1 MNAIDVRQI
10 VKKFGDFTAVN
21 GISFAVEDGEIFGLL
36 GPNGAG
42 KSTLIRML
50 VTLLPPTAGTA
61 VVNGFDIRKDAD
73 GVRKSIGVIPQA
85 MTSDLELSV
94 EENLIIFAKLYS
106 VPRQKREKLID
117 ELLEAVE
124 LTKWRTAPVKNLS
137 GGMRRRVEIARGLV
151 HEPRIFFLDEPT
163 TGLDPVSRVAVWEM
177 LTNIKSHRQL
187 TILITTHYMDE
198 ADRLCDRKR
207 LAYHDS
213 ISRNGGTSRGR
224 CEIALCAKH
233 NAGRRVRPLHR
244 AAVARRA
251 AESLQLRHAAQTRNA
266 AMNRMLA
273 IIEREMRKFFR
284 SPALMMVS
292 MIFPLVQ
299 LIVLGNA
306 FGGKIRDARVGLVDQ
321 DGGTQA
327 LRIREA
333 FDSVRANMRTFEPV
347 YYNNDK
353 QAMEDVRNGKIQG
366 AVVIP
371 PQYSRRVYEQSQP
384 RIALIV
390 DNSDNFMS
398 STLED
403 ELTQITNALNN
414 PTVEPRMLQQTV
426 LQIVELYPYIEYMK
440 YLLPGSIAL
449 AMFVSVMIG
458 GGMLYID
465 DKARG
470 VHEGYLVTPITKAEL
485 VLGLNAASVVKAVMV
500 GVVITVVGCLL
511 AGVGTLFSFS
521 TALGLLLMILLTAAA
536 LNTMMFLLVVR
547 VDDPLVPRAIF
558 GILNTLLFFPSG
570 AVYPIQAFPWWL
582 RGIARVDPFTFAVHG
597 FKTLLLKEAGLS
609 AIVPDMF

>member
-1 MNAIDVRQI
+1 
-10 VKKFGDFTAVN
+10 
-21 GISFAVEDGEIFGLL
+21 
-36 GPNGAG
+36 
-42 KSTLIRML
+42 
-50 VTLLPPTAGTA
+50 
-61 VVNGFDIRKDAD
+61 
-73 GVRKSIGVIPQA
+73 
-85 MTSDLELSV
+85 
-94 EENLIIFAKLYS
+94 
-106 VPRQKREKLID
+106 
-117 ELLEAVE
+117 
-124 LTKWRTAPVKNLS
+124 
-137 GGMRRRVEIARGLV
+137 
-151 HEPRIFFLDEPT
+151 
-163 TGLDPVSRVAVWEM
+163 
-177 LTNIKSHRQL
+177 
-187 TILITTHYMDE
+187 
-198 ADRLCDRKR
+198 
-207 LAYHDS
+207 
-213 ISRNGGTSRGR
+213 
-224 CEIALCAKH
+224 
-233 NAGRRVRPLHR
+233 
-244 AAVARRA
+244 
-251 AESLQLRHAAQTRNA
+251 
-266 AMNRMLA
+266 MNRMLA

-347 YYNNDK
+347 YYTNDK

-470 VHEGYLVTPITKAEL
+470 VHEGYLVTPITKSEL
-485 VLGLNAASVVKAVMV
+485 VFGLNAAGAIKAVLT
-500 GVVITVVGCLL
+500 GVIITVIGSML
-511 AGVGTLFSFS
+511 AGVGTLFNPG
-521 TALGLLLMILLTAAA
+521 TALGLIIMILLTSLAF
-536 LNTMMFLLVVR
+536 NTMMFLLMVR
-547 VDDPLVPRAIF
+547 VEDPLVPRAMF

-570 AVYPIQAFPWWL
+570 SIYPVQAFPWWL
-582 RGIARVDPFTFAVHG
+582 RATAKADPFTYAVHG
-597 FKTLLLKEAGLS
+597 FKSLLLKETGLS
-609 AIVPDMF
+609 AIVPDMVYLTVFAVITLSLATPLFKRTL

>member
-1 MNAIDVRQI
+1 
-10 VKKFGDFTAVN
+10 
-21 GISFAVEDGEIFGLL
+21 
-36 GPNGAG
+36 
-42 KSTLIRML
+42 
-50 VTLLPPTAGTA
+50 
-61 VVNGFDIRKDAD
+61 
-73 GVRKSIGVIPQA
+73 
-85 MTSDLELSV
+85 
-94 EENLIIFAKLYS
+94 
-106 VPRQKREKLID
+106 
-117 ELLEAVE
+117 
-124 LTKWRTAPVKNLS
+124 
-137 GGMRRRVEIARGLV
+137 
-151 HEPRIFFLDEPT
+151 
-163 TGLDPVSRVAVWEM
+163 
-177 LTNIKSHRQL
+177 
-187 TILITTHYMDE
+187 
-198 ADRLCDRKR
+198 
-207 LAYHDS
+207 
-213 ISRNGGTSRGR
+213 
-224 CEIALCAKH
+224 
-233 NAGRRVRPLHR
+233 
-244 AAVARRA
+244 
-251 AESLQLRHAAQTRNA
+251 
-266 AMNRMLA
+266 MNRMLA

-306 FGGKIRDARVGLVDQ
+306 FGGKIKDARVGLVDQ

-327 LRIREA
+327 LKIREA

-353 QAMEDVRNGKIQG
+353 QATEDVRNGKIQG

-470 VHEGYLVTPITKAEL
+470 VHEGYLVTPITKSEL
-485 VLGLNAASVVKAVMV
+485 VFGLNAAGAIKAVLT
-500 GVVITVVGCLL
+500 GVIITVIGSML
-511 AGVGTLFSFS
+511 AGVGTLFNPG
-521 TALGLLLMILLTAAA
+521 TALGLIIMILLTSLAF
-536 LNTMMFLLVVR
+536 NTMMFLLMVR
-547 VDDPLVPRAIF
+547 VEDPLVPRAMF

-570 AVYPIQAFPWWL
+570 SIYPVQAFPWWL
-582 RGIARVDPFTFAVHG
+582 RAIAKADPFTYAVHG
-597 FKTLLLKEAGLS
+597 FKSLLLKETGLS
-609 AIVPDMF
+609 AIVPDMVYLTVFAVITLSLATPLFKRTL